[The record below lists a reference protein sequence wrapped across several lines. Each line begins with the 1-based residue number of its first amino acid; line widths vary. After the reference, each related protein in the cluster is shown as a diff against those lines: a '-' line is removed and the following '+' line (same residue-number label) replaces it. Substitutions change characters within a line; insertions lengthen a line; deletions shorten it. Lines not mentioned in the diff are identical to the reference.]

1 MRNLLC
7 VLLGL
12 FAALP
17 TLHAQS
23 SDNTLDVVSWNI
35 EWFGA
40 SSGPADNDLQ
50 ERNVVKVLRYLSA
63 DIYGLVEVVDTAR
76 LRRVT
81 DSLGSNWAYVISN
94 YASANSTGTGSS
106 WLSAQKLAYI
116 YNKNIFSN
124 VKARGM
130 MRTSGPAYTAF
141 ASGRFPFLLTA
152 DATINGIT
160 RNINFILIHGKAGSS
175 ESDYTRRLEGAKELK
190 DSLDT
195 YHSTAVNLLIGDFND
210 ALNTTICSSCGTN
223 LSSFDPIIKDSTDS
237 DHYRSITL
245 PLGAS
250 GQSSMISYPNV
261 VDNHVVSNE
270 AFEMYVANSAR
281 VRTDVTTPVPD
292 YTTGNTSDHYPVFSQ
307 YILIS
312 VVTSVP
318 TVPSQ
323 DMKVSVYPNPFADRV
338 YLSVGKL
345 LKDVNIQLTDITGKI
360 IFANYYAHLPAQST
374 SQLPLQKLSSGIYY
388 IRIQTPQHQTII
400 KLVRQ

>member
-12 FAALP
+12 IAALP
-17 TLHAQS
+17 SLRAQS
-23 SDNTLDVVSWNI
+23 SDNTLDVVSWNV

-40 SSGPADNDLQ
+40 SQGPADNDLQ
-50 ERNVVKVLRYLSA
+50 EKNVVRVLRYLNA
-63 DIYGLVEVVDTAR
+63 DLYGLVEVVDTAR

-81 DSLGSNWAYVISN
+81 DSLGANWAYMVSN
-94 YASANSTGTGSS
+94 YASANSTGTGAG

-124 VKARGM
+124 VRDRGM
-130 MRTSGPAYTAF
+130 MRTSGPAYTNF
-141 ASGRFPFLLTA
+141 ASGRVPYLLNA
-152 DATINGIT
+152 DATINGAT
-160 RNINFILIHGKAGSS
+160 RNINVILIHATAGST

-190 DSLDT
+190 DTLDR

-245 PLGAS
+245 PLGAA
-250 GQSSMISYPNV
+250 GQSSMITYPNV

-270 AFEMYVANSAR
+270 AFDMYVAGSAR
-281 VRTDVTTPVPD
+281 VRTDVTTPVPN

-307 YILIS
+307 YVLTS

-318 TVPSQ
+318 SVSPQ
-323 DMKVSVYPNPFADRV
+323 ELKVSVFPNPFTEGIT
-338 YLSVGKL
+338 LFVGKL
-345 LKDVNIQLTDITGKI
+345 LKDVSFRLTDLSGRTISTLH
-360 IFANYYAHLPAQST
+360 YPYLPAQST
-374 SQLPLQKLSSGIYY
+374 TQLALPKLTSGIYLLH
-388 IRIQTPQHQTII
+388 IQTPQYQTTI